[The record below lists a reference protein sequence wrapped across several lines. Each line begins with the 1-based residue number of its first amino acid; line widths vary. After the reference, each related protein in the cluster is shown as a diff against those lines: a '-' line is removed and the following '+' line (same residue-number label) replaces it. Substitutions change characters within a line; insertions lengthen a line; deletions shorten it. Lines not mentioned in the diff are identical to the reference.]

1 VLVALSI
8 VICYMQ
14 KNLYPNIGVAVPFV
28 PATGTFYTLRA
39 AVSSSVETTRTGLN
53 SDWTL
58 AAALVWGL
66 GRCHSLPAQTCLLF
80 STSVL
85 SRKKKTRR
93 ESGGSMS
100 RLTTGSFMPPLVS
113 LTSRP
118 CMSIMSCDTY
128 VWSGVYN

>member
-1 VLVALSI
+1 
-8 VICYMQ
+8 MQ
-14 KNLYPNIGVAVPFV
+14 RNLYPNIGVAVSFV
-28 PATGTFYTLRA
+28 PTTGTFYTLRA
-39 AVSSSVETTRTGLN
+39 AISSPVETTRTGLN

-100 RLTTGSFMPPLVS
+100 RLTGVLHAS
-113 LTSRP
+113 SRIFNFKT
-118 CMSIMSCDTY
+118 MH
-128 VWSGVYN
+128 VHHVK